1 MTAGIVPANKTS
13 SRLEKFFE
21 KIDPVRGRLVFALDA
36 TASRQ
41 PSWDL
46 SASLTGEMFNAVAAI
61 GGLDVQLIYY
71 RGLSEIF
78 ASRWFSD
85 ARSLA
90 TIMSTI
96 QCRSGHTK
104 IGSVLRHIRREN
116 AHEKVNAAIIIS
128 DACKFPQISMSKRA
142 SSRCRPSCSRRALTN
157 VSLRFTPKSPRSP
170 VGHTADSMPALPAG
184 WRSCCK
190 PLRCMPPAG
199 SRRWRHRKAKRR
211 SCCSRRSGNE
221 PRHADHQCR

>member
-128 DACKFPQISMSKRA
+128 DACEEIPADLYVEARELTVPTFLFQEGTDERVAAIYAEIAKITGGAHCRFDAGAA
-142 SSRCRPSCSRRALTN
+142 SRLAQLLQAVALYATGG
-157 VSLRFTPKSPRSP
+157 VKALAAQKSEAAQLLLAQ
-170 VGHTADSMPALPAG
+170 V
-184 WRSCCK
+184 
-190 PLRCMPPAG
+190 
-199 SRRWRHRKAKRR
+199 RK
-211 SCCSRRSGNE
+211 
-221 PRHADHQCR
+221 